1 MFSAGEV
8 RHSFLATSGSA
19 NSPLRGVV
27 FYRMM
32 SAIGMITSATF
43 TLIVMF
49 LVDGNR
55 ELYCDRAIVFLMSLA
70 CYIYSFKSDI
80 VRKRL
85 YFWVNAMFYAF
96 TIQMIVSASING
108 LAFEYLIGL
117 FLTLQAISIAF
128 RSLQQTIIYL
138 VTVNATVFIASI
150 AAGLPSDRTWYV
162 LGGTLISTIL
172 LYFVVRIKIIY
183 QRHLSIQT
191 ELLRTIIKKSEEAI
205 VLSDFEGDVI
215 ESTRQ
220 IEQLTGYL
228 PSDLVGFNVSVLRK
242 VELTEEKDLAGVK
255 KLLTNRFWNDEVEL
269 VRKDQSTFMAFMS
282 ISYFKKFGRE
292 YLLYR
297 IRDISEEFD
306 SRQELIR
313 AKEEAE
319 KALRAKSDFLA
330 MMSHEIRTPMN
341 GIIGMSELLRCTPLT
356 RKQESFINTIVNCG
370 RDLLLIINDLLDFA
384 KIESGRIELEDKPFD
399 VHQMVSELILL
410 FEKQASDKNI
420 SFTAQIE
427 SDVPRFLIGD
437 AVRLRQVLIN
447 LVGNAVKFTDSGR
460 VNLRIS
466 PSRADGASAF
476 RFSIE
481 DTGIG
486 IKPNDLEC
494 LFESFYQVDS
504 SSSRKYGGTGL
515 GLAISKTIAEA
526 MGGKI
531 TVSSEYGR
539 GSIFRFTATFGVES
553 LDSESVSSFD
563 FFEPV
568 IDLNQLIEEGSKRLD
583 SLRVMVA
590 EDNIVN
596 QQVITYMLQQLN
608 LEPVIAN
615 NGLEVLELLKSYE
628 TDLILM
634 DIQMPEMDGLET
646 TRRINSL
653 NGELLKKP
661 MIVVMT
667 ANALPQDRE
676 RCTQVG
682 MHGFLSKPLL
692 LTDLEQML
700 EFVLDQRKA

>member
-1 MFSAGEV
+1 M
-8 RHSFLATSGSA
+8 
-19 NSPLRGVV
+19 
-27 FYRMM
+27 
-32 SAIGMITSATF
+32 
-43 TLIVMF
+43 
-49 LVDGNR
+49 
-55 ELYCDRAIVFLMSLA
+55 
-70 CYIYSFKSDI
+70 
-80 VRKRL
+80 
-85 YFWVNAMFYAF
+85 
-96 TIQMIVSASING
+96 
-108 LAFEYLIGL
+108 
-117 FLTLQAISIAF
+117 
-128 RSLQQTIIYL
+128 
-138 VTVNATVFIASI
+138 
-150 AAGLPSDRTWYV
+150 
-162 LGGTLISTIL
+162 
-172 LYFVVRIKIIY
+172 
-183 QRHLSIQT
+183 
-191 ELLRTIIKKSEEAI
+191 
-205 VLSDFEGDVI
+205 SDFEGDII

-228 PSDLVGFNVSVLRK
+228 PSELAGFNVSVLRK
-242 VELTEEKDLAGVK
+242 VELTAEKDLAGVK

-269 VRKDQSTFMAFMS
+269 VRKDHSTFMAFMS

-356 RKQESFINTIVNCG
+356 QKQESFINTIVNCG

-384 KIESGRIELEDKPFD
+384 KIESGRIELENKPFD

-410 FEKQASDKNI
+410 FEKLASDKNI
-420 SFTAQIE
+420 ALTAQIE
-427 SDVPRFLIGD
+427 SGVPRFLIGD

-447 LVGNAVKFTDSGR
+447 LVGNAVKFTDTGR
-460 VNLRIS
+460 VNIRIS
-466 PSRADGASAF
+466 PSRADGASSF

-486 IKPNDLEC
+486 IKPSDLEC

-504 SSSRKYGGTGL
+504 SSSRRYGGTGL
-515 GLAISKTIAEA
+515 GLAISKSIAEA
-526 MGGKI
+526 MGGRI

-539 GSIFRFTATFGVES
+539 GSVFRFTASFGVDS
-553 LDSESVSSFD
+553 LDSDLVNNFD
-563 FFEPV
+563 FSEPV
-568 IDLNQLIEEGSKRLD
+568 IDLNQLIEERSNGLE

-596 QQVITYMLQQLN
+596 QQVITFMLQQLKI
-608 LEPVIAN
+608 EPIIAN
-615 NGLEVLELLKSYE
+615 NGIEVLDLLKWHE

-646 TRRINSL
+646 TRRIHSL
-653 NGELLKKP
+653 NGSLQHKP
-661 MIVVMT
+661 MIVAMT

-682 MHGFLSKPLL
+682 MQGFLSKPLL
-692 LTDLEQML
+692 LSDLEQML
-700 EFVLDQRKA
+700 EYVLDQRKA